1 MSLGDYDVEGA
12 RARIAGVVIAT
23 PLLPSTWLTDL
34 SGCPIWLKLECLQV
48 TGSFKLRGATNRVLS
63 LDEDQRRRGIIATSS
78 GNHGLATSY
87 VAKREGLG
95 ATICVPEW
103 VDPAKLSAIREFGAE
118 AIVEG
123 ETAEAAEAI
132 SLRLAR
138 ERGLTY
144 VHPFDHPEVIAGH
157 ATIGREILEQ
167 QPGVDHV
174 VVPMGGGGLIAGVAV
189 GLKSVDPSI
198 RITGVSAERAAVL
211 ARSVEA
217 GKLVSL
223 PEQETLATA
232 LAGNLGSENH
242 HTLRLASELVDDYV
256 EVSEEEIA
264 NAMRFAFRRHRL
276 VVEGGG
282 SVALAAILSGRLAP
296 DTKVALVVSGGNI
309 DAARFAAV
317 VANEP

>member
-1 MSLGDYDVEGA
+1 MNLGDYDVEGA
-12 RARIAGVVIAT
+12 RARIAGVTITT
-23 PLLPSTWLTDL
+23 PLLPSAWLTDL
-34 SGCPIWLKLECLQV
+34 TGCPIWLKLECLQV
-48 TGSFKLRGATNRVLS
+48 TGSFKLRGAINRVLS
-63 LDEDQRRRGIIATSS
+63 LDDEQRRRGIITTSS

-87 VAKREGLG
+87 VAKREGLA
-95 ATICVPEW
+95 ATICVPAW

-123 ETAEAAEAI
+123 ETAEAAEAV
-132 SLRLAR
+132 SLRLAS

-144 VHPFDHPEVIAGH
+144 VHPFDQAEIIAGQ

-167 QPGVDHV
+167 QPGIDHV
-174 VVPMGGGGLIAGVAV
+174 VVPMGGGGLLAGVAV
-189 GLKSVDPSI
+189 GLKGVDRRI
-198 RITGVSAERAAVL
+198 RVTGVSAELCAVL

-217 GKLVSL
+217 GKLVTL

-232 LAGNLGSENH
+232 LAGNLGPENH

-256 EVSEEEIA
+256 EVSEGDIA
-264 NAMRFAFRRHRL
+264 DAMRFAFQRHRV

-282 SVALAAILSGRLAP
+282 AVALAAILSGRLVA
-296 DTKVALVVSGGNI
+296 DGKTALVVSGGNI

-317 VANEP
+317 VAQ

>member
-1 MSLGDYDVEGA
+1 MNFADYDVESA
-12 RARIAGVVIAT
+12 RARIAGVAITT
-23 PLLPSTWLTDL
+23 PLLPSAWLTDHA
-34 SGCPIWLKLECLQV
+34 GCPIWLKLECLQV

-63 LDEDQRRRGIIATSS
+63 LDDEQRRRGIIATSS

-87 VAKREGLG
+87 VAQREGLA

-123 ETAEAAEAI
+123 ETAELAEAV

-138 ERGLTY
+138 QRDLAY
-144 VHPFDHPEVIAGH
+144 VHPFDHPDVIAGQ

-167 QPGVDHV
+167 QPGIERV
-174 VVPMGGGGLIAGVAV
+174 VAPAGGGGLLAGIAV
-189 GLKSVDPSI
+189 GMKSIDPRI
-198 RITGVSAERAAVL
+198 RVTAVSGDRCPVL

-217 GKLVSL
+217 GELVGL

-232 LAGNLGSENH
+232 LAGNLGPENH
-242 HTLRLASELVDDYV
+242 HSLRLVSELVDDYV
-256 EVSEEEIA
+256 EVSDEEIA
-264 NAMRFAFRRHRL
+264 MAMRFAFRRHRI

-282 SVALAAILSGRLAP
+282 AVAIAAILSGRLVP
-296 DTKVALVVSGGNI
+296 DGKTALVISGGNI
-309 DAARFAAV
+309 DAGRFAAV
-317 VANEP
+317 LAGEG

>member
-1 MSLGDYDVEGA
+1 MRLSDYDVEGA
-12 RARIAGVVIAT
+12 RARIAGVTITT

-34 SGCPIWLKLECLQV
+34 TGCPIWLKLECLQV
-48 TGSFKLRGATNRVLS
+48 TGSFKLRGATNRILG
-63 LDEDQRRRGIIATSS
+63 LDEDQRRRGIITTSS

-87 VAKREGLG
+87 VAKREGLA

-123 ETAEAAEAI
+123 ETAEIAEAV

-144 VHPFDHPEVIAGH
+144 VHPFDQVEVIAGQ

-167 QPGVDHV
+167 LPSVKHV
-174 VVPMGGGGLIAGVAV
+174 VMPMGGGGLIAGVAV
-189 GLKSVDPSI
+189 GLKSIDPGI
-198 RITGVSAERAAVL
+198 RVTGVSAERSAVL

-217 GKLVSL
+217 GKLVRL
-223 PEQETLATA
+223 PEQETLAIS
-232 LAGNLGSENH
+232 LSGNLGPENH
-242 HTLRLASELVDDYV
+242 HTLRLVSELVDDYV
-256 EVSEEEIA
+256 EVSEEGIA
-264 NAMRFAFRRHRL
+264 SAMRFAFWRHRL

-282 SVALAAILSGRLAP
+282 SVALAAILSGRLVP
-296 DTKVALVVSGGNI
+296 DGTTALVVSGGNI
-309 DAARFAAV
+309 DAALFAAV
-317 VANEP
+317 LTNDE

>member
-1 MSLGDYDVEGA
+1 MNLGDYDVEGA
-12 RARIAGVVIAT
+12 RARIAGVAITT
-23 PLLPSTWLTDL
+23 PLLQSAWLTDL
-34 SGCPIWLKLECLQV
+34 TGQTVGLKLECLQV

-63 LDEDQRRRGIIATSS
+63 LDEDERRRGIIATSS

-87 VAKREGLG
+87 VAAREGLE

-123 ETAEAAEAI
+123 ETAEMAEEI

-144 VHPFDHPEVIAGH
+144 VHPFDQVEGIAGQ

-167 QPGVDHV
+167 HPGVDHV
-174 VVPMGGGGLIAGVAV
+174 VVPMGGGGLLAGVAIGV
-189 GLKSVDPSI
+189 KSVDPDI
-198 RITGVSAERAAVL
+198 RVTGVSAQRAAVL

-223 PEQETLATA
+223 PERETLATA
-232 LAGNLGSENH
+232 LAGNLGPENH
-242 HTLRLASELVDDYV
+242 HTLRLVSELVDDYV
-256 EVSEEEIA
+256 EVSEKEIA
-264 NAMRFAFRRHRL
+264 AAMRFAFHRHRL

-282 SVALAAILSGRLAP
+282 SVALAAVLAGRLQP
-296 DTKVALVVSGGNI
+296 DGNTALVVSGGNI
-309 DAARFAAV
+309 DLARFAAV
-317 VANEP
+317 VADEE